1 MARPRLLHLHST
13 FNLGGKEAR
22 CVQLINA
29 FGECW
34 EHEIVSGMPDQTGAM
49 ALIDPARP
57 ARLRSDFP
65 LLTGPLGLARL
76 RDIGRAIAA
85 GGYDLVLTY
94 NFGSLDGALANR
106 LHAAVPHI
114 HHEDGFNEDE
124 AVRQKPLRVLFRRAA
139 IASAHRLVVPSR
151 NLERIA
157 REVWKQPAGRVACVP
172 NGVDM
177 ALYDTPPAADA
188 IPGFVRREGEVV
200 VGTLAGLRTVKN
212 LPRLVRAF
220 AAAARAVPDV
230 PSRLVIVGR
239 GPEEAAIRAAGEA
252 EGLGDRLV
260 MPGFLAHP
268 HRYVGLFDVFA
279 LSSDSEQFPIS
290 LVEAMAAGLPAAST
304 DVGDVRDILSEPN
317 RALIGDEAALAS
329 ALTRLIA
336 EPGLRAELGA
346 CNRARVASEYSA
358 ARMIDTYRAIYEAA
372 MNGKRER

>member
-29 FGECW
+29 FGDAYD
-34 EHEIVSGMPDQTGAM
+34 HDIVSGIPEQTGAM
-49 ALIDPARP
+49 GLIDPAVP
-57 ARLRSDFP
+57 AQLRTDFP

-76 RDIGRAIAA
+76 RDIGAAIRD

-94 NFGSLDGALANR
+94 NFGSLDGAMANR
-106 LHAAVPHI
+106 LHAGVPHV

-124 AVRQKPLRVLFRRAA
+124 AVRQKPLRVLYRRAA
-139 IASAHRLVVPSR
+139 IAKAARVVVPSR

-157 REVWKQPAGRVACVP
+157 REVWKQPAGKVACVP

-177 ALYDTPPAADA
+177 ALYEAPPAPDA
-188 IPGFVRREGEVV
+188 IPGFVRRAGEVV
-200 VGTLAGLRTVKN
+200 VGTLAGLRAVKN

-220 AAAARAVPDV
+220 AAAARATPDV
-230 PSRLVIVGR
+230 ASRLVIVGR
-239 GPEEAAIRAAGEA
+239 GPEEAAIRAAGDA

-268 HRYVGLFDVFA
+268 HRYVGLFDIFA

-304 DVGDVRDILSEPN
+304 DVGDVREILSEPN
-317 RALIGDEAALAS
+317 RALIGGEPELATALA
-329 ALTRLIA
+329 RLIA
-336 EPGLRAELGA
+336 DPALRAELGS
-346 CNRARVASEYSA
+346 CNRTRVASEYSA
-358 ARMIDTYRAIYEAA
+358 ARMIETYRTIYEGA
-372 MNGKRER
+372 MR

>member
-1 MARPRLLHLHST
+1 MTRPRLLHLHST

-29 FGECW
+29 FGDAF
-34 EHEIVSGMPDQTGAM
+34 EHEIVSGMPEQVGAM
-49 ALIDPARP
+49 ALIESGVP
-57 ARLRSDFP
+57 ARLRDDFP
-65 LLTGPLGLARL
+65 LLSGPLGLARL

-106 LHAAVPHI
+106 LHAGVPHV

-124 AVRQKPLRVLFRRAA
+124 AVRQKPARVIYRRLA
-139 IASAHRLVVPSR
+139 IGKAHRLVVPSR

-157 REVWKQPAGRVACVP
+157 YAVWKQPRDKVAYVP

-177 ALYDTPPAADA
+177 SLFDTPPAADA
-188 IPGFVRREGEVV
+188 IPGFERPDGDVV
-200 VGTLAGLRTVKN
+200 VGTLAGLRAVKN

-220 AAAARAVPDV
+220 AAAARANPDV

-239 GPEEAAIRAAGEA
+239 GPA
-252 EGLGDRLV
+252 EDRIKATAQTEGIADRLL
-260 MPGFLAHP
+260 MPGFLAYP

-304 DVGDVRDILSEPN
+304 DVGDVREILSEPN
-317 RALIGDEAALAS
+317 RDLIGDEAALTT
-329 ALTRLIA
+329 ALTRLIGDPA
-336 EPGLRAELGA
+336 LRATLGA
-346 CNRARVASEYSA
+346 ANRAKVAGDYSA
-358 ARMIDTYRAIYEAA
+358 DRMISTYRSIYEGA
-372 MNGKRER
+372 MR